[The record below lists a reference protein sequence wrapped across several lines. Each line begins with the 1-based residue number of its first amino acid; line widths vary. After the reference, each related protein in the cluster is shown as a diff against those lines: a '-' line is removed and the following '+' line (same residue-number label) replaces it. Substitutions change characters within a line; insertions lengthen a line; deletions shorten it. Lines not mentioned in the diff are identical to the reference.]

1 MVLKT
6 KKVKC
11 FQLRQKKVNEKDLLK
26 IALKIKKITKKNKVK
41 FLINDK
47 PIVAKKINADGCHI
61 GQNDTSYL
69 DARKIVG

>member
-26 IALKIKKITKKNKVK
+26 IAVKIKKITKKNKVK

-61 GQNDTSYL
+61 GQNDTS
-69 DARKIVG
+69 